1 MKMGFIGQVNTE
13 DMRLFFHKTAQ
24 STVEN
29 ETPEEL
35 EKEQL
40 EKQKELFKSKAE
52 EAFKRKPDSKGG
64 ER

>member
-1 MKMGFIGQVNTE
+1 MKMGFTGQVNTE

-35 EKEQL
+35 EMRFNSILSECAM
-40 EKQKELFKSKAE
+40 ELISNE
-52 EAFKRKPDSKGG
+52 NSS
-64 ER
+64 